1 MRRIHA
7 LSCLLAGLL
16 AFASIDCAQAAE
28 KRIALVIGESLR
40 QPKPLATAANDAGL
54 VAQTLQAAG
63 FDVTGARDLEGDALR
78 RAFMDFMDKAESLAR
93 NSRFC
98 LFRGLRVAA

>member
-28 KRIALVIGESLR
+28 KRIALVIGESSYSA
-40 QPKPLATAANDAGL
+40 KPLATAANDAGL
-54 VAQTLQAAG
+54 
-63 FDVTGARDLEGDALR
+63 ARAT
-78 RAFMDFMDKAESLAR
+78 
-93 NSRFC
+93 
-98 LFRGLRVAA
+98 